1 MSRTPMTDRERA
13 HIEHT
18 LARYESFCADMRDT
32 LLHGWPSPDFLEEK
46 GTPLI
51 DLWRF
56 GSRGVIILEGEVASH
71 PVLGAGWTR
80 TSPLLALSVRAGVGR
95 TQSRWYRLGT
105 HLQQVADAL
114 GAQIVDGGPE

>member
-18 LARYESFCADMRDT
+18 LARYESLCADLRDT
-32 LLHGWPSPDFLEEK
+32 LLHGWPSPNFLEEK

-56 GSRGVIILEGEVASH
+56 GSRGVIILTCYRRVLKIFNTTFSSYSDGWKSYVSH
-71 PVLGAGWTR
+71 G
-80 TSPLLALSVRAGVGR
+80 SVNLRYFR
-95 TQSRWYRLGT
+95 RCSS
-105 HLQQVADAL
+105 
-114 GAQIVDGGPE
+114 I